1 MKFDTERGYKAYY
14 PNCKKEVS
22 HGISNT
28 PLSEDKDSRE
38 WANIN
43 DIVRAIKEVVGRI
56 GRYLLQQVLKQYEK
70 VVLAS
75 LCEGKDTLIHRRK
88 GRRGKPCRGIKGWV
102 RKGWVGRERSIT
114 TGLGEVRIKLAQVKC
129 KACGMRLSPLL
140 RWLGLPS
147 YQREEIG
154 IKQQGID
161 LVLDLSYRRGSKQ
174 LENISHIKVSKSRL
188 HRWVKETPIELDIA
202 LGSWPKLIYVDGTG
216 YHRQNGTRGE
226 IRLVLLKG
234 FSGKV
239 DGVKVY
245 VDRSWEEI
253 GKELKSLIGAERLR
267 GCVLLSD
274 GEPGIEENL
283 LVEGMEH
290 QRCLWHAWKDLG
302 YMLWTEGMSKEE
314 RDSIGGT
321 VKRLSVSFP
330 FEEKTVRE
338 KDKGMIREKLKE
350 VRISLGEMTAYL
362 RSRGYLK
369 AAGYLQRA
377 GEKLFTYVE
386 LWLEK
391 GIEVSRTID
400 IVERTMREVAR
411 RVKRIGASWGDVGL
425 LAVLKFL
432 LKRYFDN
439 EGYKRYWGQHYN
451 AGTCQ
456 ATLIT

>member
-1 MKFDTERGYKAYY
+1 MKIRIAENR
-14 PNCKKEVS
+14 V
-22 HGISNT
+22 
-28 PLSEDKDSRE
+28 
-38 WANIN
+38 NIN

-56 GRYLLQQVLKQYEK
+56 GRYLLQQVLKQYEE
-70 VVLAS
+70 VILAS
-75 LCEGKDTLIHRRK
+75 LCEGKDTLIHRRE

-102 RKGWVGRERSIT
+102 RKGW
-114 TGLGEVRIKLAQVKC
+114 VRIKLAQVKC

-154 IKQQGID
+154 VRQQGID

-174 LENISHIKVSKSRL
+174 IENLSNVKVSKSRL
-188 HRWVKETPIELDIA
+188 HRWVKRTPVELDID

-234 FSGKV
+234 FSGRV
-239 DGVKVY
+239 DGVRVY

-253 GKELKSLIGAERLR
+253 SRELKSSIGTEPLK

-283 LVEGMEH
+283 LVEGM
-290 QRCLWHAWKDLG
+290 
-302 YMLWTEGMSKEE
+302 SKEE
-314 RDSIGGT
+314 RDSIAGM

-330 FEEKTVRE
+330 FEEKAVGE
-338 KDKGMIREKLKE
+338 KDKEVIKEKLRE
-350 VRISLGEMTAYL
+350 VRISLREMITYL
-362 RSRGYLK
+362 QSRGYLK
-369 AAGYLQRA
+369 AASYLQKA
-377 GEKLFTYVE
+377 SEKLFTYVE
-386 LWLEK
+386 VWLER
-391 GIEVSRTID
+391 GIGVGGTID
-400 IVERTMREVAR
+400 IVERTMREIAR
-411 RVKRIGASWGDVGL
+411 RVKNVGASWGDMGL
-425 LAVLKFL
+425 LAILKFL

-439 EGYKRYWGQHYN
+439 DGYKRYWGQHYN
-451 AGTCQ
+451 AGACQ